1 MINSFIFKLFDIN
14 IIFLKYLAGF
24 YNFLLHLTFL
34 TFNYIYFKS
43 LKISIFLSLSLVF
56 FENFTD
62 KNYFDISNSHLTI
75 LLFMLASL
83 SCLCFLRYK
92 KSIYIYLISFLLLLS
107 FFNKI
112 NYAVYTY
119 LAFTIIFIL
128 INFQTGTYDHDK
140 KFLKNFSNNIFKKY
154 SFKFQLSFGAF
165 FLIAILYLLIN
176 GMIFDWFIQTFINSI
191 GVASSSRPL
200 SQVFLELF
208 PLPFLARHN
217 PLYNYIYF
225 LAAISYLPFLFYFS
239 KSFIKYK
246 KLDNDNFE
254 IFVLSILALFLH
266 LNYNPIIDIWHFYW
280 SCPLLL
286 FFIFLL
292 IYRLNTYFNLGA
304 LKQSIIIYFIILIP
318 AYSFLFYKTYT
329 NKLFQDYVSIN
340 EINFLKGIKVKNY
353 EYKFFKEIDNYF
365 KYDPRFLNNNFIV
378 DLTRYPKSFF
388 MAMYHD
394 KITKKFYFDYKT
406 ISNNKFYYDNY
417 ESYLRD
423 FIVSN
428 HPIIITEN
436 GYLPNFINIQYE
448 EVMFKNMD
456 EYYEKKPG
464 NNFNIF
470 IPSK

>member
-83 SCLCFLRYK
+83 CCLCFLKYK

-165 FLIAILYLLIN
+165 FLITILYLLIN

-329 NKLFQDYVSIN
+329 NKLFQDYISIN